1 MRNTTAKLKRVNHFG
16 NVITRFA
23 MVITISAIMI
33 ARHGKMITHFGNVLK
48 VITIN
53 RDS

>member
-23 MVITISAIMI
+23 MVITDSAIMI
-33 ARHGKMITHFGNVLK
+33 TRHG
-48 VITIN
+48 
-53 RDS
+53 